1 MFTLR
6 EIFTPPT
13 PRLFI
18 YLFIYFPSS
27 ECPSKG
33 KYSRDLMPHFIH
45 IFRYLTFHI
54 WTSTRIKKSSSVAF
68 NNIWQPSMSLC
79 LWPTVGTVGR
89 GLQRLRYTITPEP
102 AQLRSVR
109 CSWKLQKA
117 PDRIFKP
124 SLFFFHILS
133 QRLKMIVVL
142 KLCLTFFAGF
152 KVICVK
158 KNVNHFTL
166 RSPAFIYTTAQP
178 FFFSCFFVKASGACK
193 LRTRCLSGLPKQRE
207 SSVSC

>member
-54 WTSTRIKKSSSVAF
+54 WTSTRIKKSSSVGF

-79 LWPTVGTVGR
+79 WWPTVGTVGR

-109 CSWKLQKA
+109 CSWKLLTE
-117 PDRIFKP
+117 
-124 SLFFFHILS
+124 SLSLHYFSFIYWS
-133 QRLKMIVVL
+133 QRLKMVVVL
-142 KLCLTFFAGF
+142 ELCLT
-152 KVICVK
+152 
-158 KNVNHFTL
+158 FTL
-166 RSPAFIYTTAQP
+166 RSPAFIYTATQP

-193 LRTRCLSGLPKQRE
+193 LRTRCL
-207 SSVSC
+207 